1 MKLRQLAAIG
11 LLLAFGCQAGD
22 SSSEPASDTPAETPA
37 ETPAGDGDGA
47 TSATDPG
54 QGELVQVAFNVTG
67 MK

>member
-1 MKLRQLAAIG
+1 MKLRQLAAVG

-22 SSSEPASDTPAETPA
+22 SSSGPASDTPAS
-37 ETPAGDGDGA
+37 DGDGA

-67 MK
+67 TK